1 MKIFGPVPS
10 RRLGQSL
17 GVNNVKA
24 KTCSYACVYCQ
35 LGITKNLQI
44 KREKFYDL
52 NNLLKQLADVL
63 EELKKKNEIID
74 YITFVADG
82 EPSLDLNLGK
92 ALKEMKKFEIK
103 TAVIS
108 NASLIT

>member
-63 EELKKKNEIID
+63 EELKKK
-74 YITFVADG
+74 
-82 EPSLDLNLGK
+82 
-92 ALKEMKKFEIK
+92 MK
-103 TAVIS
+103 
-108 NASLIT
+108 